1 LLKIL
6 LWGFFSGF
14 RAWSF
19 AAGSI
24 PEAEGMA
31 SGPLDRVARPSFEG
45 FAHND
50 GKKESKS
57 DADNSEGE
65 KKTKIASF
73 KKKAINAGNKFRHS
87 LRRRSKKKS
96 EHQISIEDIRDVQDL
111 QAVEAFRQCLLDE
124 DLLPQQHDDYHMMLR
139 FLRARKL
146 DVEKA
151 KLMWSEM
158 LTWRK
163 EFGTDNIEEFDY
175 SELNEV
181 MKYYPQFYHG
191 VDKDGRPVYVELIG
205 KVDAN
210 KLVQVTTID
219 RYVKYHVKEFEKCFQ
234 MRFPACSIAAKRH
247 LDSCTT
253 ILDVQGVGLK
263 NFSKCARELITRL
276 QKIDSDN
283 YPETLCRMYIIN
295 AGQGFKML
303 WGTIKSFLDP
313 KTASKIHVLGT
324 KYQNKLL
331 EIIDESELPE
341 IFGGKC
347 KCEEHGGCQRSDKG
361 PWKDTTI
368 IKRVLNGEANYDR
381 QIVTIS
387 GTDGKIIGYA
397 RPQRPNQ
404 RKGSD
409 ASAESGSEVEDVTSP
424 LAPKTLISNPS
435 LTPVHEES
443 KFAARASTSAARP
456 TIEESIPVVDKVV
469 DDGWSSPRACPT
481 SSSSGS
487 LSLRNQPTTFEGI
500 RTLVVAWLT
509 VFIVSLFAML
519 RSIPSRMAKRLSNQ
533 PDNHD
538 HYYVDCPQEQEYK
551 EEFRPPSPAPSYT
564 EKEILSTL
572 VRRLGELEQK
582 VQALET
588 KPSEMPFEK
597 EELLNASARRV
608 DALEAD
614 LISTKKA
621 LHEAL
626 MRQDELLAF
635 IDKQDMLKFRKKKF
649 CF

>member
-1 LLKIL
+1 M
-6 LWGFFSGF
+6 S
-14 RAWSF
+14 
-19 AAGSI
+19 
-24 PEAEGMA
+24 
-31 SGPLDRVARPSFEG
+31 SGPLDRLARPSFEG
-45 FAHND
+45 FTHND
-50 GKKESKS
+50 GKKESRS

-65 KKTKIASF
+65 KKTKIGSF

-87 LRRRSKKKS
+87 LRRRSKKKKENS
-96 EHQISIEDIRDVQDL
+96 ISIEDIRDVQDL
-111 QAVEAFRQCLLDE
+111 KAVDAFRQYLLDE

-139 FLRARKL
+139 FLKARKF

-151 KLMWSEM
+151 KHMWSEM
-158 LTWRK
+158 LRWRK
-163 EFGTDNIEEFDY
+163 DFGTDSIEEFDY
-175 SELNEV
+175 SELEEV

-191 VDKDGRPVYVELIG
+191 VDKEGRPIYIELIG

-210 KLVQVTTID
+210 KLVQVTTIE
-219 RYVKYHVKEFEKCFQ
+219 RYVRYHVKEFERCFQ
-234 MRFPACSIAAKRH
+234 MRFPASSIAAKRQ

-263 NFSKCARELITRL
+263 NFSKSARELITRL

-303 WGTIKSFLDP
+303 WSTIKSFLDP
-313 KTASKIHVLGT
+313 KTASKIHVLGN

-341 IFGGKC
+341 FFGGKC
-347 KCEEHGGCQRSDKG
+347 KCDEYGGCQRSDKG
-361 PWKDTTI
+361 PWKDPNI
-368 IKRVLNGEANYDR
+368 IKRVLNGEASYDR

-397 RPQRPNQ
+397 RPQRPT

-409 ASAESGSEVEDVTSP
+409 ASAESGSEVEEITSP
-424 LAPKTLISNPS
+424 TAPKNLITNPI

-443 KFAARASTSAARP
+443 KFAQHASTSAARP
-456 TIEESIPVVDKVV
+456 IVEESIPVVDKVV
-469 DDGWSSPRACPT
+469 DDGWSSPRASPT
-481 SSSSGS
+481 ASSPGS
-487 LSLRNQPTTFEGI
+487 LSLSNLPTTFQGI
-500 RTLVVAWLT
+500 RTLTITWLT
-509 VFIVSLFAML
+509 VLIVSLFGML
-519 RSIPSRMAKRLSNQ
+519 CSVPSRMAKRLSNQ
-533 PDNHD
+533 SVNHD
-538 HYYVDCPQEQEYK
+538 QYYVDCPQEQEYK

-564 EKEILSTL
+564 EKEVLSTL
-572 VRRLGELEQK
+572 LRRLGELEQK
-582 VQALET
+582 VLVLET

-621 LHEAL
+621 LYEAL
-626 MRQDELLAF
+626 MRQDELLAY
-635 IDKQDMLKFRKKKF
+635 IDKQDMLKFRKKRF

>member
-1 LLKIL
+1 M
-6 LWGFFSGF
+6 S
-14 RAWSF
+14 
-19 AAGSI
+19 
-24 PEAEGMA
+24 
-31 SGPLDRVARPSFEG
+31 SGPLDRLARPSFEG
-45 FAHND
+45 FTHND
-50 GKKESKS
+50 GKKESRS

-65 KKTKIASF
+65 KKTKIGSF

-87 LRRRSKKKS
+87 LRRRSKKKKENS
-96 EHQISIEDIRDVQDL
+96 ISIEDIRDVQDL
-111 QAVEAFRQCLLDE
+111 KAVDAFRQYLLDE

-139 FLRARKL
+139 FLKARKF

-151 KLMWSEM
+151 KHMWSEM
-158 LTWRK
+158 LRWRK
-163 EFGTDNIEEFDY
+163 DFGTDSIEEFDY
-175 SELNEV
+175 SELEEV

-191 VDKDGRPVYVELIG
+191 VDKEGRPIYIELIG

-210 KLVQVTTID
+210 KLVQVTTIE
-219 RYVKYHVKEFEKCFQ
+219 RYVRYHVKEFERCFQ
-234 MRFPACSIAAKRH
+234 MRFPASSIAAKRQ

-263 NFSKCARELITRL
+263 NFSKSARELITRL

-303 WGTIKSFLDP
+303 WSTIKSFLDP
-313 KTASKIHVLGT
+313 KTASKIHVLGN

-341 IFGGKC
+341 FFGGKC
-347 KCEEHGGCQRSDKG
+347 KCDEYGGCQRSDKG
-361 PWKDTTI
+361 PWKDPNI
-368 IKRVLNGEANYDR
+368 IKRVLNGEASYDR

-397 RPQRPNQ
+397 RPQRPTQ

-409 ASAESGSEVEDVTSP
+409 ASAESGSEVEEITSP
-424 LAPKTLISNPS
+424 TAPKNLITNPI

-443 KFAARASTSAARP
+443 KFAQHASTSAARP
-456 TIEESIPVVDKVV
+456 IVEESIPVVDKVV
-469 DDGWSSPRACPT
+469 DDGWSSPRASPT
-481 SSSSGS
+481 ASSPGS
-487 LSLRNQPTTFEGI
+487 LSLSNLPTTFQGI
-500 RTLVVAWLT
+500 RTLTITWLT
-509 VFIVSLFAML
+509 VLIVSLFGML
-519 RSIPSRMAKRLSNQ
+519 CSVPSRMAKRLSNQ
-533 PDNHD
+533 SVNHD
-538 HYYVDCPQEQEYK
+538 QYYVDCPQEQEYK

-564 EKEILSTL
+564 EKEVLSTL
-572 VRRLGELEQK
+572 LRRLGELEQK
-582 VQALET
+582 VLVLET

-621 LHEAL
+621 LYEAL
-626 MRQDELLAF
+626 MRQDELLAY
-635 IDKQDMLKFRKKKF
+635 IDKQDMLKFRKKRF